1 MLNNTLKEIQ
11 ELSRGGDKDAQTAWK
26 LLNDNRLYRSEHI
39 PTETKPTIWEES
51 ILLIKAGT
59 EEEARSEGERLGRSG
74 ARTYEVEDGLVVWSF
89 EQIERV
95 YAIGR
100 EELRS
105 GTELFSRFLKDSEVK
120 SLLKRFDDES

>member
-1 MLNNTLKEIQ
+1 MWYAVNI
-11 ELSRGGDKDAQTAWK
+11 
-26 LLNDNRLYRSEHI
+26 LYRSQHV
-39 PTETKPTIWEES
+39 PTESKPTIWEES
-51 ILLIKAGT
+51 ILLIEASS
-59 EEEARSEGERLGRSG
+59 EEEARSQGERLGKSG
-74 ARTYEVEDGLVVWSF
+74 TRTYEVEDGLVIWSF

-120 SLLKRFDDES
+120 SLLKRIDDEP